1 MMRTSL
7 WIAPVLLIAALLPS
21 GCGRY
26 GAQAGAA
33 QDTLQVPLPET
44 IGSGTARLFLYRIN
58 SLRTGERVGV
68 GREFRV
74 EPDRQVRAV
83 LQLQGVDP
91 AREILLHVM
100 WVNPDGQEVYTKET
114 RITER
119 DWRDPAR
126 REELGRAFVH
136 LDPQTNLLEFESRYG
151 VDPIRFEEE
160 AHKAEEDRSFTLGT
174 WLVRFYLFRKLY
186 LETSFELLP
195 QA

>member
-7 WIAPVLLIAALLPS
+7 WIVPALLIAGLLPS
-21 GCGRY
+21 GCAHY

-44 IGSGTARLFLYRIN
+44 IGSGTARLFLYRIT
-58 SLRTGERVGV
+58 SSRTGERMGV

-83 LQLQGVDP
+83 LQLQGADP

-114 RITER
+114 LITEQ

-136 LDPQTNLLEFESRYG
+136 LDPQTGLLEFESRYG

-160 AHKAEEDRSFTLGT
+160 AHKAEEDRRFTLGT